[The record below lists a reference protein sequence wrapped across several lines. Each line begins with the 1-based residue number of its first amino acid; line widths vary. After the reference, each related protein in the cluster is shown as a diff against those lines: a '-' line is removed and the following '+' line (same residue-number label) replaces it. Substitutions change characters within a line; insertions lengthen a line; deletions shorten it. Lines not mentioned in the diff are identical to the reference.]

1 MKLTEKLRSICNGRC
16 DCKKRMLEQAQEVER
31 LKAKLKAAEAEK
43 RACFRLGQMDMRQ
56 AAVDALMEMA
66 SKQSGATR
74 STLLI
79 GANMLQ
85 ELEIMGRG

>member
-1 MKLTEKLRSICNGRC
+1 MKLTCKKLREKEREIEELKEKLR
-16 DCKKRMLEQAQEVER
+16 
-31 LKAKLKAAEAEK
+31 AANAEK

-74 STLLI
+74 STLMI
-79 GANMLQ
+79 GADRIR
-85 ELEIMGRG
+85 ELYPIEHG